1 MRLIDADALYEKV
14 KKAEEELMNAIKN
27 QAVGSMSWM
36 QNNGA
41 LLEVMRFRYD
51 ICDAPTIDLE
61 STPITYTNCSN
72 ALLMMWMD
80 NVLTDDEYN
89 SIIDK
94 LNLKKKSN

>member
-1 MRLIDADALYEKV
+1 MRLIDADVLYEKV
-14 KKAEEELMNAIKN
+14 KKAEEELINAMKN
-27 QAVGSMSWM
+27 QAVGSMPWM

-41 LLEVMRFRYD
+41 LLEVMKFRYD

-61 STPITYTNCSN
+61 SPITYKNCSN

-89 SIIDK
+89 SIMDK